1 MPVEHGLGIAVV
13 PLRMIGQALQE
24 GKVVPFSVEG
34 MKLKRQ
40 FVIVRHKNKFLSRS
54 AQAFVEIG
62 KGKSSMQNSTG

>member
-1 MPVEHGLGIAVV
+1 
-13 PLRMIGQALQE
+13 MIGQALRE

-54 AQAFVEIG
+54 AQAFVGIC
-62 KGKSSMQNSTG
+62 KGQ